1 MSPYS
6 KGGFRKSRKLQ
17 YDYFRQILGYSM
29 LGIGLTLVF
38 LMLMLKFSWS

>member
-6 KGGFRKSRKLQ
+6 KGGFRNSRKQQ

-29 LGIGLTLVF
+29 LSIGLTLVF
-38 LMLMLKFSWS
+38 LMLMLKFVWS